1 MILQL
6 HTCRYWFSLISVFN
20 QIRSKIERASTWG
33 PRRSRSLARKIQRN
47 RRSQRHLFAD
57 LQIASTRI
65 SISKEIEFDDQF
77 HDRFLSPPYFKPRVT
92 TVVFFFCASYIFLI
106 FFIFFM
112 LFVDFAHFYG
122 NLDSFSVLEYRLIDP
137 LLFHEIENKISQ
149 FFRIILNW
157 SRFPVFKKII
167 LGNISVSSIT
177 FLPKGHCQ
185 SIF

>member
-1 MILQL
+1 MSILIFIDICIQSNQIKDWTSVYVRSSTKPIVGEENPAESAIAAPPIRGSANSIDAYL
-6 HTCRYWFSLISVFN
+6 DQQGNWIRWSISWSFSL
-20 QIRSKIERASTWG
+20 T
-33 PRRSRSLARKIQRN
+33 SLFQAKSYN
-47 RRSQRHLFAD
+47 SSL
-57 LQIASTRI
+57 
-65 SISKEIEFDDQF
+65 
-77 HDRFLSPPYFKPRVT
+77 LS
-92 TVVFFFCASYIFLI
+92 CASYIFLI

-112 LFVDFAHFYG
+112 FFVDFAHFYG